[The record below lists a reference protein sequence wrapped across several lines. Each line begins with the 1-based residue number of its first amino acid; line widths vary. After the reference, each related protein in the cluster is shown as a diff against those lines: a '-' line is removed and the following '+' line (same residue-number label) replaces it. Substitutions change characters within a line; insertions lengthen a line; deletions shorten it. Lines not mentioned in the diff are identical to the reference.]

1 MTNLAESNLA
11 GTTIGFIGLGL
22 MGKPMARNLAAA
34 GAKLVVNNRS
44 QGVIEELAKEGMTPA
59 ATPREAAE
67 KSDIVI
73 CMLPD
78 TPTLE
83 KILTGPDGVFAAPI
97 QGKLVIDMGTSKLL
111 ATRALAA
118 KALELGAEYLDAPVS
133 GGTVG
138 AEAGNLTIMAGGSD
152 EAFARAE
159 PLLQVMGAKITHVGA
174 TGAGQVAKAANQ
186 VIVGLNIGAVAE
198 ALSLA
203 QAAGVDPGKVREALG
218 GGFADSRILELH
230 GLRMVEGK
238 FTPGARCPIQ
248 RKDMDQ
254 AMELADHLGIELPAT
269 SLSRDLYDRVIDAGD
284 GDLDHSGLI
293 RAIRPDWPVNE
304 R

>member
-1 MTNLAESNLA
+1 MTNLA
-11 GTTIGFIGLGL
+11 GMTIGFIGLGL
-22 MGKPMARNLAAA
+22 MGKPMARNLMQA
-34 GAKLVVNNRS
+34 GAKLVITNRS

-59 ATPREAAE
+59 ATPRDAAE
-67 KSDIVI
+67 ASDAVI
-73 CMLPD
+73 CMLSD
-78 TPTLE
+78 TPALE
-83 KILTGPDGVFAAPI
+83 QVLMGEQGVFNAPSLR
-97 QGKLVIDMGTSKLL
+97 GKLILDMGTSKLL
-111 ATRALAA
+111 VTRMLAA

-133 GGTVG
+133 GGTLG

-152 EAFARAE
+152 DAFARAL
-159 PLLQVMGAKITHVGA
+159 PVLQALGAKITHVGP

-218 GGFADSRILELH
+218 GGFADSRILEVH

-254 AMELADHLGIELPAT
+254 AMELAEHLGIELPAT
-269 SLSRDLYDRVIDAGD
+269 ALSRDLYDRVIAAGD

-304 R
+304 K

>member
-1 MTNLAESNLA
+1 MTNLA

-22 MGKPMARNLAAA
+22 MGKPMARNLKAA
-34 GAKLVVNNRS
+34 GANLVINNRS
-44 QGVIEELAKEGMTPA
+44 QGVIEELSAEGMTPA
-59 ATPREAAE
+59 KTPKDLAE

-73 CMLPD
+73 CMLSD
-78 TPTLE
+78 TPALE
-83 KILTGPDGVFAAPI
+83 NVLAADDGVFQAPI
-97 QGKLVIDMGTSKLL
+97 RGKLIIDMGTSKLL
-111 ATRALAA
+111 VSRMLAA
-118 KALELGAEYLDAPVS
+118 KAQELGADYVDAPVS
-133 GGTVG
+133 GGTLG
-138 AEAGNLTIMAGGSD
+138 AEAGNLTIMAGGT
-152 EAFARAE
+152 EAAFARAL
-159 PLLQVMGAKITHVGA
+159 PALDVLGDKITHVGPE
-174 TGAGQVAKAANQ
+174 GAGQVGKAANQ
-186 VIVGLNIGAVAE
+186 VSVGLNIGAVAE

-218 GGFADSRILELH
+218 GGFADSRILEVH

-254 AMELADHLGIELPAT
+254 ALELAGHLGIELPAT
-269 SLSRDLYDRVIDAGD
+269 SLSRDLYDRVIAAGD

-304 R
+304 S

>member
-1 MTNLAESNLA
+1 MTKLA
-11 GTTIGFIGLGL
+11 GMTIGFIGLGL
-22 MGKPMARNLAAA
+22 MGKPMARNLKAA
-34 GAKLVVNNRS
+34 GAGVVINNRS
-44 QGVIEELAKEGMTPA
+44 QGVIEELAKEGMIPA
-59 ATPREAAE
+59 TSPKETCE
-67 KSDIVI
+67 KSDVVI
-73 CMLPD
+73 AMLSD
-78 TPTLE
+78 TPALE
-83 KILTGPDGVFAAPI
+83 KVLAGDDGVFAAPPR
-97 QGKLVIDMGTSKLL
+97 GKLIIDMGTSKLL
-111 ATRALAA
+111 VTRMLAA
-118 KALELGAEYLDAPVS
+118 KAQELGADYVDAPVS
-133 GGTVG
+133 GGTLG
-138 AEAGNLTIMAGGSD
+138 AEAGNLTIMAGGTD
-152 EAFARAE
+152 DAFERARPVLE
-159 PLLQVMGAKITHVGA
+159 VLGEKITHVGP

-218 GGFADSRILELH
+218 GGFADSRILEVH

-269 SLSRDLYDRVIDAGD
+269 ALSRDLYDRVIDAGD

-304 R
+304 Q

>member
-1 MTNLAESNLA
+1 MTNLA

-22 MGKPMARNLAAA
+22 MGKPMARNLKAA
-34 GAKLVVNNRS
+34 GANLVINNRS
-44 QGVIEELAKEGMTPA
+44 QGVIEELSAEGMTPA
-59 ATPREAAE
+59 KTPKDLAE

-73 CMLPD
+73 CMLSD
-78 TPTLE
+78 TPALE
-83 KILTGPDGVFAAPI
+83 NVLAADDGVFQAPI
-97 QGKLVIDMGTSKLL
+97 RGKLIIDMGTSKLL
-111 ATRALAA
+111 VSRMLAA
-118 KALELGAEYLDAPVS
+118 KAQELGADYVDAPVS
-133 GGTVG
+133 GGTLG
-138 AEAGNLTIMAGGSD
+138 AEAGNLTIMAGGT
-152 EAFARAE
+152 EAAFARAL
-159 PLLQVMGAKITHVGA
+159 PALDVLGDKITHVGPE
-174 TGAGQVAKAANQ
+174 GAGQVAKAANQ

-218 GGFADSRILELH
+218 GGFADSRILEVH

-254 AMELADHLGIELPAT
+254 ALELADHLGIELPAT
-269 SLSRDLYDRVIDAGD
+269 SLSRDLYDRVIAAGD

-304 R
+304 S

>member
-1 MTNLAESNLA
+1 MTNLA

-22 MGKPMARNLAAA
+22 MGKPMARNLMQA
-34 GAKLVVNNRS
+34 GAKLVITNRS
-44 QGVIEELAKEGMTPA
+44 QGVIEELAREGMTPA
-59 ATPREAAE
+59 ATPHAAAE
-67 KSDIVI
+67 ASDVVI
-73 CMLPD
+73 CMLSD
-78 TPTLE
+78 TPALE
-83 KILTGPDGVFAAPI
+83 KVLMGEDGVFNAGSL
-97 QGKLVIDMGTSKLL
+97 QGKLILDMGTSKLL
-111 ATRALAA
+111 VTRMLAA
-118 KALELGAEYLDAPVS
+118 KAQELGAEYLDAPVS
-133 GGTVG
+133 GGTLG
-138 AEAGNLTIMAGGSD
+138 AEAGNLTIMAGGTD
-152 EAFARAE
+152 DAFARTLPILE
-159 PLLQVMGAKITHVGA
+159 VLGAKITHVGP

-218 GGFADSRILELH
+218 GGFADSRILEVH

-254 AMELADHLGIELPAT
+254 AMELAEHLGIELPAT
-269 SLSRDLYDRVIDAGD
+269 ALSRDLYDRVIAAGD
-284 GDLDHSGLI
+284 GDLDHAGLI

-304 R
+304 K

>member
-1 MTNLAESNLA
+1 MTNLA
-11 GTTIGFIGLGL
+11 GRTIGFIGLGL
-22 MGKPMARNLAAA
+22 MGRPMARNLMQA
-34 GAKLVVNNRS
+34 GAKLVITNRS
-44 QGVIEELAKEGMTPA
+44 QGVIEELSKEGMTPA
-59 ATPREAAE
+59 ASPRAAAEAA
-67 KSDIVI
+67 DIVI
-73 CMLPD
+73 CMLSD
-78 TPTLE
+78 TPALE
-83 KILTGPDGVFAAPI
+83 QVLMGQDGVFAAANL
-97 QGKLVIDMGTSKLL
+97 QGKLVVDMGTSKLL
-111 ATRALAA
+111 VTRMLAA
-118 KALELGAEYLDAPVS
+118 KAQELGADYVDAPVS
-133 GGTVG
+133 GGTLG

-152 EAFARAE
+152 AAFDRAL
-159 PLLQVMGAKITHVGA
+159 PVLQVLGGKITHVGP

-218 GGFADSRILELH
+218 GGFADSRILEVH
-230 GLRMVEGK
+230 GQRMVEGK

-269 SLSRDLYDRVIDAGD
+269 ALSRDLYDRVIAAGD
-284 GDLDHSGLI
+284 GGLDHAGLI